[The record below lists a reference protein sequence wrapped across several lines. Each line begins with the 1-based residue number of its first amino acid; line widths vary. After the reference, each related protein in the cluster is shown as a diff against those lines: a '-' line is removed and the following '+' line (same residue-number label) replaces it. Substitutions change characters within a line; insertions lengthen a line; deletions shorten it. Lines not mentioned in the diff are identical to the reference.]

1 MPTSIAR
8 LIRCS
13 KLKNARHI
21 GKGGV
26 SGLSPSE
33 DILFHCNKVLRC
45 QKYLFIIFLNYNCDV
60 LKSEGPLTN
69 RQPSDILVDI
79 VYLSTHVV

>member
-1 MPTSIAR
+1 MSTFIAR

-33 DILFHCNKVLRC
+33 DILLNCNKVLSC
-45 QKYLFIIFLNYNCDV
+45 QKYLYIIFL
-60 LKSEGPLTN
+60 LFFEL
-69 RQPSDILVDI
+69 
-79 VYLSTHVV
+79 